1 MDTLQM
7 PDIEHQTPVILSRIA
22 AAGESDAN
30 RMIVGIQGKG
40 NLKVAL
46 QNEFTTIGR
55 EPDNDL
61 QIRSRF
67 VSRYHARIVNNV
79 EGAIIE
85 DLDSMNGVCVNTEK
99 TRRRQLRSG
108 DFIKIGR
115 VQLQYIDITESTFCG
130 NAS

>member
-1 MDTLQM
+1 M
-7 PDIEHQTPVILSRIA
+7 PGIEQQTPVILSRIA
-22 AAGESDAN
+22 APAESDAN

-55 EPDNDL
+55 EPGNDL

-67 VSRYHARIVNNV
+67 VSRYHARIVNND

-99 TRRRQLRSG
+99 TRRRPLRSG

-115 VQLQYIDITESTFCG
+115 VQLQYIDISESTFCG
-130 NAS
+130 NAT

>member
-1 MDTLQM
+1 M
-7 PDIEHQTPVILSRIA
+7 PDIEHQTPIILSRITA
-22 AAGESDAN
+22 AAESDAN

-46 QNEFTTIGR
+46 QQEFTSIGR
-55 EPDNDL
+55 EPGNDL
-61 QIRSRF
+61 QIKSRF
-67 VSRYHARIVNNV
+67 VSRYHARIVNND

-85 DLDSMNGVCVNTEK
+85 DLDSMNGICVNTEK

-115 VQLQYIDITESTFCG
+115 VHLQYIDITESTFCG